1 MLRNQTRGQENLS
14 LADFIAPKGD
24 WIGCFAV
31 TAGIGLKELCENS
44 ALRATTTT
52 PSWPSCW
59 LTA

>member
-31 TAGIGLKELCENS
+31 TAGIGLKELC
-44 ALRATTTT
+44 
-52 PSWPSCW
+52 
-59 LTA
+59 